1 MCERTF
7 KQNTCSVQ
15 RTNKSKICAHIYTA
29 HLLTAENKVH
39 SICALAFMLSHK
51 IIRSLFAER
60 ATYSSDVI
68 MLTLNRVLAT
78 GTLVQ
83 RISICLDACT
93 IFCELF

>member
-29 HLLTAENKVH
+29 HLLTAENKVR
-39 SICALAFMLSHK
+39 SICALAFVLSHK

-60 ATYSSDVI
+60 ATY
-68 MLTLNRVLAT
+68 T
-78 GTLVQ
+78 G
-83 RISICLDACT
+83 RIYKKTDYTKI
-93 IFCELF
+93 